1 MRMSSTPVSPMR
13 YVLQAILWTAALA
26 LLSAAALYLTPLDW
40 RLWEPATCMPDQ
52 CFCEGIRPGPVGQ
65 PANTWSNFGFV
76 FVGLLMITRAR
87 AEARAAAGPANPM
100 TREPAFAWV
109 LGMATVITGLGSVF
123 YHASLS
129 FVGQFFDVLG
139 MYLLAVFI
147 LLYGLSRMVAISR
160 TAFVSAYVTANTALA
175 VALWT
180 VPIFRRY
187 LFAALILA
195 AIGIELAGRGKQKG
209 KRDGRYFAAA
219 FASLAV
225 AFGIWNLDLRHIVC
239 VPGSLVQ
246 GHAVWHLL
254 DGLAVWF
261 VYLYFRSESPA
272 ETAVAPANVAG

>member
-1 MRMSSTPVSPMR
+1 MQDSSVSPR
-13 YVLQAILWTAALA
+13 HYVPQALLVTLALA
-26 LLSAAALYLTPLDW
+26 LVSAGALYLTPVDW
-40 RLWEPATCMPDQ
+40 RLWAPATCMPDS

-76 FVGLLMITRAR
+76 FFGVLMILRAR
-87 AEARAAAGPANPM
+87 AEARHGAGPANPI
-100 TREPAFAWV
+100 TRQPAYAWV
-109 LGMATVITGLGSVF
+109 LGMATIITGLGSVF

-147 LLYGLSRMVAISR
+147 LLYGLSRIVTISR
-160 TAFVSAYVTANTALA
+160 TAFVSAYVAANAGLA

-195 AIGIELAGRGKQKG
+195 AIVIEAAGRGRQKG
-209 KRDGRYFAAA
+209 KRDGRFFMAA

-239 VPGSLVQ
+239 EPGSLVQ

-261 VYLYFRSESPA
+261 VYLYFRSEKPA
-272 ETAVAPANVAG
+272 EPAPLERAV